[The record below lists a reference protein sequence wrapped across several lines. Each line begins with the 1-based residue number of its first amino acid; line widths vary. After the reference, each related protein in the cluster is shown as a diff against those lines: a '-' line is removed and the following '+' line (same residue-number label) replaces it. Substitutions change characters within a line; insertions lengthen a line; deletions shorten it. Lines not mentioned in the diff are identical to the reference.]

1 MSNFNINII
10 NSKFKFVV
18 ICEIG
23 EIYIYKTNND
33 FKCILDNYLNDFGL
47 KMTDIKIFD
56 KFGKNLNFENDNL
69 NQIFIFSKKEIN
81 KNQIDKK
88 FSDKIKNII
97 KNYKLDLNFNK
108 EILPDVYS
116 NFELFKENEKILVKE
131 TFEKIL
137 EFFEHFKSI
146 YNTLK
151 LNFQISY
158 EIINNFLLQKF
169 SIDVFINNNNNN
181 EKNENIK
188 EINKISNI
196 ISELEKNFKE
206 DVIIFDNLFM
216 KYFEKIQRD
225 FLNFKEY
232 LNIILNKNENYENDK
247 NYNNI
252 INNIINL
259 KIYYSNFEILEKL
272 KKQIEDVNNYPIKF
286 RKYLENFAYIVN
298 ETFLKLNNNN
308 NNNNI
313 NNNITNNVII
323 NNNNININNLKI
335 LYKRTE
341 NNNFNNNYIKNNNN
355 NNNNLN
361 DDNKYKIENIE
372 NFYIKNSY
380 NKINNKNILNEYD
393 NKIENLISN
402 LINELNKN
410 SENFDKLT
418 FEFKNIL
425 NNSSKKNIHIN
436 NNNNN
441 KNKTS
446 LQINKIIYQFNE
458 IKKTFFNQIN
468 YILSIKNNQ
477 ILKLKNE
484 LNSNNFSDLIHIN
497 NLNINNEC
505 IFIPYKN
512 GIYVCINFNEKNYP
526 IYKFN
531 YILDINSFNDEIKN
545 LINNKLLIIIGT
557 ISNINKINN
566 NDNNNDNNIFNLLNN
581 EENFY
586 YLVTLNKINYII
598 DYPNQDLNLKNYL
611 FNFNLN

>member
-1 MSNFNINII
+1 MSNFNNFNINII
-10 NSKFKFVV
+10 NSNYKFVV

-33 FKCILDNYLNDFGL
+33 FKCILDNYLNDFEL

-97 KNYKLDLNFNK
+97 KNYKLDLNINK

-151 LNFQISY
+151 LNFQISN

-181 EKNENIK
+181 NNNEENIK

-196 ISELEKNFKE
+196 ISELENNFKE
-206 DVIIFDNLFM
+206 DVVIFDNLFL

-232 LNIILNKNENYENDK
+232 LNVILNKNEDDK

-252 INNIINL
+252 INNIIDL
-259 KIYYSNFEILEKL
+259 KTYYSNFDILEKL

-308 NNNNI
+308 NNN
-313 NNNITNNVII
+313 ITNNVII

-335 LYKRTE
+335 LYKRE
-341 NNNFNNNYIKNNNN
+341 NNFTNKNYVKNINNNN
-355 NNNNLN
+355 NNNKSNVN
-361 DDNKYKIENIE
+361 FNNYKIENIE

-380 NKINNKNILNEYD
+380 NKINNKNLLNEYD

-441 KNKTS
+441 NNKNKTS

-477 ILKLKNE
+477 ILKLKNDKKL
-484 LNSNNFSDLIHIN
+484 LNSNNLSDLIHIN

-505 IFIPYKN
+505 IFIPFKN

-531 YILDINSFNDEIKN
+531 YILDVNSFNDEIKN

-566 NDNNNDNNIFNLLNN
+566 NENNNNFFLKN

-598 DYPNQDLNLKNYL
+598 DYPNKNLNLKNYL

>member
-1 MSNFNINII
+1 MSNFNNFNFNII
-10 NSKFKFVV
+10 NSNYKFVV

-33 FKCILDNYLNDFGL
+33 FKCILDNYLNDFEL

-97 KNYKLDLNFNK
+97 KNYKLDLNINK

-151 LNFQISY
+151 LNFQISN

-181 EKNENIK
+181 NNEENIK

-196 ISELEKNFKE
+196 ISELENNFKE
-206 DVIIFDNLFM
+206 DVVIFDNLFL

-232 LNIILNKNENYENDK
+232 LNVILNKNEDDK

-252 INNIINL
+252 INNIIDL
-259 KIYYSNFEILEKL
+259 KTYYSNFDILEKL

-308 NNNNI
+308 NNNF
-313 NNNITNNVII
+313 TNNVII

-335 LYKRTE
+335 LYKRE
-341 NNNFNNNYIKNNNN
+341 NNFTNKNYVKNINNNN
-355 NNNNLN
+355 NNNKSNVN
-361 DDNKYKIENIE
+361 FNNYKIENIE

-380 NKINNKNILNEYD
+380 NKINNKNLLNEYD

-441 KNKTS
+441 NNKNKTS

-477 ILKLKNE
+477 ILKLKNDKKL
-484 LNSNNFSDLIHIN
+484 LNSNNLSDLIHIN

-531 YILDINSFNDEIKN
+531 YILDVNSFNDEIKN

-566 NDNNNDNNIFNLLNN
+566 NENNNNFFLKN

-598 DYPNQDLNLKNYL
+598 DYPNKNLNLKNYL

>member
-1 MSNFNINII
+1 MSNFNNFNINII
-10 NSKFKFVV
+10 NSNYKFVV

-33 FKCILDNYLNDFGL
+33 FKCILDNYLNDFEL

-97 KNYKLDLNFNK
+97 KNYKLDLNINK

-151 LNFQISY
+151 LNFQISN

-181 EKNENIK
+181 NNEENIK

-196 ISELEKNFKE
+196 ISELENNFKE
-206 DVIIFDNLFM
+206 DVVIFDNLFL

-232 LNIILNKNENYENDK
+232 LNVILNKNEDDK

-252 INNIINL
+252 INNIIDL
-259 KIYYSNFEILEKL
+259 KTYYSNFDILEKL

-308 NNNNI
+308 NNN
-313 NNNITNNVII
+313 ITNNVII

-335 LYKRTE
+335 LYKRE
-341 NNNFNNNYIKNNNN
+341 NNFTNKNYVKNINNNINNKSNVNFNN
-355 NNNNLN
+355 
-361 DDNKYKIENIE
+361 YKIENIE

-380 NKINNKNILNEYD
+380 NKINNKNLLNEYD

-441 KNKTS
+441 NNKNKTS

-477 ILKLKNE
+477 ILKLKNDKKL
-484 LNSNNFSDLIHIN
+484 LNSNNLSDLIHIN

-566 NDNNNDNNIFNLLNN
+566 NENNNNFFLKN

-598 DYPNQDLNLKNYL
+598 DYPNKNLNLKNYL